1 MTDAML
7 NVAQENRPIV
17 AQNLGYDVASFRK
30 GLLER
35 IPVDESQADCV
46 TSNCV
51 VNLSPDKRAVFGE
64 IWRVLKDH
72 GRLVLA
78 DIVSEKAV
86 PPHLRVNP
94 QLWGECLSGALTED
108 ELLAELERAGFYGI
122 QILKRAFWRKV
133 EGYSF
138 SSVTVRAFKFETKN
152 AFLGHRA
159 LYSGPYKSVT
169 DEEGVMFRRNEPVAV
184 SAGTAEKL
192 KRQPY
197 SENFVVFEPS
207 VSVGREARLKSL
219 IVSGTRS
226 EGTGCC
232 CS

>member
-1 MTDAML
+1 
-7 NVAQENRPIV
+7 
-17 AQNLGYDVASFRK
+17 
-30 GLLER
+30 LLEH
-35 IPVDESQADCV
+35 IPIDEGQADCV

-51 VNLSPDKRAVFGE
+51 VNLSPDKRAVFAE
-64 IWRVLKDH
+64 IWRILRDH

-78 DIVSEKAV
+78 DIVSEEAV

-152 AFLGHRA
+152 TFLGHRA

-169 DEEGVMFRRNEPVAV
+169 DEEGLLFRRNEPVEV
-184 SAGTAEKL
+184 SVGTAEKL
-192 KRQPY
+192 RHPPY
-197 SENFVVFEPS
+197 NENFDVLEPS
-207 VSVGREARLKSL
+207 GTVAPKAKLKSL
-219 IVSGTRS
+219 IVSGRS
-226 EGTGCC
+226 SSGTGCC